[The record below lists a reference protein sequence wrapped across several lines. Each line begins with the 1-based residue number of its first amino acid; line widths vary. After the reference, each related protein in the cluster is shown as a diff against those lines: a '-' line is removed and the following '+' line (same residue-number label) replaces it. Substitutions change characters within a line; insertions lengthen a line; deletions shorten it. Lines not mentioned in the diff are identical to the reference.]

1 MYLLRPVF
9 PGTICQVKCSREGG
23 QAISSAE
30 LRINDEIR
38 VREVRVIADGPNGNE
53 NLGVMSIRDALALA
67 ESRGLDLVEV
77 SPNAKPPVCRIMDFG
92 KFQYERQRRERKA
105 RKQQKTVEIKEIQL
119 RPKTDDHHL
128 SFKVRDARKWIE
140 KGIKVK
146 VRVRFRGRERDYP
159 DIARERMEGIAAE
172 LKDVAVVE
180 QVPSMEGNNMLMILA
195 PITDKNK

>member
-1 MYLLRPVF
+1 M
-9 PGTICQVKCSREGG
+9 
-23 QAISSAE
+23 
-30 LRINDEIR
+30 
-38 VREVRVIADGPNGNE
+38 
-53 NLGVMSIRDALALA
+53 A

-77 SPNAKPPVCRIMDFG
+77 SPQANPPVCRVMDFG

-128 SFKVRDARKWIE
+128 GFKVRDARKWIE
-140 KGIKVK
+140 KGMKVK

-172 LKDVAVVE
+172 LKDVAVIE
-180 QVPSMEGNNMLMILA
+180 QVPSMEGNNMLMVLA
-195 PITDKNK
+195 PITDKK